1 MFRLK
6 NEYMYIRSILMNLL
20 KNIKIEEIFKKPT
33 IGTKVKDIINLL
45 FHIFEYSEEEMNEM
59 FGIR

>member
-1 MFRLK
+1 
-6 NEYMYIRSILMNLL
+6 MYIRSILMNLL